1 MTSIT
6 IKGRDMGNG
15 TAAIE
20 ARGLTKS
27 FNGRTV
33 VHEVSFQ
40 VHAGEVF
47 GFVGLNG
54 AGKTTV
60 MRMLVG
66 LAKPSAG
73 AALILGEDNLH
84 DGLLRRVGTM
94 IESPGFYP
102 ALSGNVNLRT
112 LCRYW
117 GLPTSGVKEKLEVVD
132 LLTSADQPFKQYSM
146 GMKQRLALA
155 AALLGDP
162 SVLILDEPTNGLDP
176 SGVVAIRDL
185 LRSLAAAGCA
195 VLLSSHILSEISQ
208 ICDRVGV
215 IHHGRMVAVAT
226 PRELQ
231 DLVTSGRKRVL
242 VRAEPAAEAMEAI
255 RRVPGVSK
263 VVQRSD
269 GALEV
274 EADPSVHAQISAAVV
289 HAGAGLTGFQVLEST
304 LEEAFL
310 ALTHP
315 SEGGEG

>member
-1 MTSIT
+1 MSE
-6 IKGRDMGNG
+6 G
-15 TAAIE
+15 AVAIE

-27 FNGRTV
+27 FHGRTV

-66 LAKPSAG
+66 LAKPSGG
-73 AALILGEDNLH
+73 ARLILGEESLH

-94 IESPGFYP
+94 IEAPGFHP
-102 ALSGNVNLRT
+102 ALSGRVNLRT
-112 LCRYW
+112 LCRHW
-117 GLPTSGVKEKLEVVD
+117 GLPTAEVEDKLEVVD
-132 LLTSADQPFKQYSM
+132 LLRSADRPFSEYSM

-185 LRSLAAAGCA
+185 LRSLAAEGRA
-195 VLLSSHILSEISQ
+195 VLLSSHILSEVGQ

-215 IHHGRMVAVAT
+215 IHDGRMVAVAS
-226 PRELQ
+226 PGELQ
-231 DLVTSGRKRVL
+231 DSGASGAKRLL
-242 VRAEPAAEAMEAI
+242 VRADPVEQAMDAI
-255 RRVPGVSK
+255 RRVPGVSD
-263 VVQRSD
+263 VVLRSD

-274 EADPSVHAQISAAVV
+274 EADPSAHGDISAAVV
-289 HAGAGLTGFQVLEST
+289 QAGASLTGVQVVDST

-310 ALTHP
+310 ALTRT
-315 SEGGEG
+315 SEGGGH